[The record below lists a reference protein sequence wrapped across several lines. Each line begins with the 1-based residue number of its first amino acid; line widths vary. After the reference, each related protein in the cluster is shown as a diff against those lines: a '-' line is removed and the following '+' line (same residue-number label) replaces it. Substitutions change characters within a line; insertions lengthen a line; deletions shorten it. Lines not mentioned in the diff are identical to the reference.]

1 MLQIL
6 PALLL
11 LGAADPVW
19 KTRTMSEFVLQDKS
33 TLRTVDSIF
42 LSLSPDRRKRKQP
55 LGDVPAARVEKGST
69 DLWLVGSAFD
79 SGGLTYLAV
88 KRRDGWVLRGL
99 YNARPHHILSDK
111 MSFRLAWDTTLPGG
125 RRVQFSTKPYDGKFL
140 PPPEVFKETG
150 VASSN
155 ACTPQ
160 DPVCASLSNSVL
172 LEGTALESRAC
183 AMQDRFPG
191 INCAI
196 STSSEPI
203 RSFVLKP
210 MLYLYPPDTLDV
222 TVTMGRPERVSVSY
236 PALVNDAWKVRAH
249 PGGDLVSK
257 TSGKRYYGLFWE
269 GYSWD
274 APISDTGFC
283 LSREEFGTRMDSI
296 LELKGLNFREREE
309 FITFWISRIT
319 QPFVAVRF
327 PEQPFSQAFPVHI
340 LPPPELFLRVYAT
353 FDQRA
358 TPVDL
363 IAPRLEGIHRPAWTA
378 VEWGGQEIQSR

>member
-6 PALLL
+6 PAILF
-11 LGAADPVW
+11 LGAADPTW
-19 KTRTMSEFVLQDKS
+19 KSRSMSEFVLSDKS

-55 LGDVPAARVEKGST
+55 LDDVPAARVEKGAT

-99 YNARPHHILSDK
+99 YNARPQHILPENST
-111 MSFRLAWDTTLPGG
+111 FRLAWDTTLPSGG
-125 RRVQFSTKPYDGKFL
+125 RFQYSTKPYDATFL
-140 PPPEVFKETG
+140 PPPDRLVEIDKPTANTCSTQEPNCGKLT
-150 VASSN
+150 S
-155 ACTPQ
+155 
-160 DPVCASLSNSVL
+160 SVL

-183 AMQDRFPG
+183 ALQGRFPG

-196 STSSEPI
+196 STSGDPD
-203 RSFVLKP
+203 RPLVLKP
-210 MLYLYPPDTLDV
+210 MLYIYPPDTLDV

-236 PALVNDAWKVRAH
+236 PALVNDSWKVRAH

-269 GYSWD
+269 GYSWN

-283 LSREEFGTRMDSI
+283 LTREEFGTRMDSI

-309 FITFWISRIT
+309 FITFWIARIA
-319 QPFVAVRF
+319 QPFVVVRF
-327 PEQPFSQAFPVHI
+327 PEQAFSQAFPVHI
-340 LPPPELFLRVYAT
+340 LPPPELFLRVFAT
-353 FDQRA
+353 FEQRA
-358 TPVDL
+358 TPMRFV
-363 IAPRLEGIHRPAWTA
+363 APHLEGIRRPAWTA